1 MGGKRTLAR
10 LAGVVESRRSAACGT
25 LERRLTCAFRYPSSI
40 EAYACARS
48 QFEEYFVA
56 LGKSLKAVV
65 LSAAMMVPGVAMAQQ
80 APTASIAEMAN
91 TPLVRVNIGES
102 LRTPPDEATISVATQ
117 AKAPTATAAVAAN
130 KMKTEKLLAAI
141 RAAGIRERDIQ
152 TQGIQLQPDYRWD
165 PPSPGGQGRQTLIGY
180 MANNS
185 VQIKTR
191 NVDKLTSLLDALTTA
206 GADSV
211 YGPSF
216 GISDTAPLKREAR
229 IRAMKR
235 GEAEATE
242 YARNNGYTSVRLL
255 SVEEG
260 TSYRGT
266 DVLLSALGVSNLPPP
281 PPPPPPVSAGERGGG
296 DIVAPGQLETAVSLN
311 LLYRME
317 R

>member
-1 MGGKRTLAR
+1 
-10 LAGVVESRRSAACGT
+10 V
-25 LERRLTCAFRYPSSI
+25 AF
-40 EAYACARS
+40 
-48 QFEEYFVA
+48 
-56 LGKSLKAVV
+56 GKSLKVVALSAVV
-65 LSAAMMVPGVAMAQQ
+65 MVPGMAIAQQ

-91 TPLVRVNIGES
+91 TPLVRVNIAES

-130 KMKTEKLLAAI
+130 KVKTEKLLAAI

-165 PPSPGGQGRQTLIGY
+165 PPSPGGQGRQTLVGY

-191 NVDKLTSLLDALTTA
+191 NIDKLTSLLDVLTTA

-229 IRAMKR
+229 VRAMKR

-242 YARNNGYTSVRLL
+242 YARNNGYKSVRLL

-260 TSYRGT
+260 ASYRGT
-266 DVLLSALGVSNLPPP
+266 DVFITPTGVSNVPMPPP
-281 PPPPPPVSAGERGGG
+281 PPPAAAVERDSGG
-296 DIVAPGQLETAVSLN
+296 IVAPGQLETAVSLN

-317 R
+317 H